1 MSARMSAPE
10 GIEVTRLPS
19 GLTVATD
26 SMPDAATVSLGAW
39 IGAGTRQETP
49 ELNGIAHLLE
59 HMAFKG
65 TRRRSARDIA
75 VEMEDVGGQMNA
87 YTSREN
93 TAFYAKVLAED
104 APLALDIIADI
115 LQHST
120 FLEEELERERAVV
133 LQEIGQAYDTPD
145 DIVFDHFQETAYP
158 AQSLGRPVLGESHTV
173 SALGREALWDY
184 LHGHYGPEQTVIA
197 AAGRV
202 EHARFVDMVTEAFTH
217 EGFQCNGVTDPAD
230 YRGGDRREQRD
241 LEQVHLLLGFDA
253 VGYLDDDYY
262 ATTLLST
269 LFGGGMSSRLFQEVR
284 EKRGLVYSIFSFH
297 SAFIDGGLFGLYA
310 GTGSREIGE
319 LVPVVCDEMAKLTRD
334 ITSEELERARAQVR
348 ASLLMSRERSTSRAE
363 QLAQQLLI
371 YGRAVPLEES
381 LEKIAAVT
389 REDLLR
395 VAGRLLTSRPT
406 VTAIGPLAHLE
417 SAERIAQRFG

>member
-1 MSARMSAPE
+1 MSV
-10 GIEVTRLPS
+10 EVTRLPS

-26 SMPDAATVSLGAW
+26 SMPGVATVSLGAW
-39 IGAGTRQETP
+39 IGAGTRHEAP
-49 ELNGIAHLLE
+49 EVNGIAHLLE

-75 VEMEDVGGQMNA
+75 VEIEAVGGQINA

-158 AQSLGRPVLGESHTV
+158 AQALGRPVLGESHTV
-173 SALGREALWDY
+173 SALGRDALWDY
-184 LHGHYGPEQTVIA
+184 LRGHYGPGQTVIA

-202 EHARFVDMVTEAFTH
+202 EHARFVDMVAKAFTH
-217 EGFQCNGVTDPAD
+217 EGFQSNGATDPAA
-230 YRGGDRREQRD
+230 YSGGDRREQRE
-241 LEQVHLLLGFDA
+241 LEQIHLLLGFDGA
-253 VGYLDDDYY
+253 GYLDDDYH
-262 ATTLLST
+262 AMTLLSM

-284 EKRGLVYSIFSFH
+284 EKRGLVYSVFSFH

-310 GTGSREIGE
+310 GTGGREVGE
-319 LVPVVCDEMAKLTRD
+319 LVPVVCDELAKLTRD
-334 ITSEELERARAQVR
+334 ITAEELERARAQVR
-348 ASLLMSRERSTSRAE
+348 ASLLMSRERSSARAE

-371 YGRAVPLEES
+371 YGREVPLAET
-381 LEKIAAVT
+381 LEKIAAVAL
-389 REDLLR
+389 EDLAR
-395 VAGRLLTSRPT
+395 VAGRILASRPT
-406 VTAIGPLAHLE
+406 VTAIGPLAQLE
-417 SAERIAQRFG
+417 SAERIAARFG